1 MSVERYFIC
10 PPESIGSGGI
20 IITGP
25 EAHHLSRVVRA
36 RIGDM
41 VNLLDGEGTV
51 ARARVSG
58 IDDSSVRLDTVSIEV
73 KEPQYPVDIA
83 VSLIKAGRMDQIV
96 EKSAELG
103 VRRVIPVLSDRSV
116 WRGGGKEADKKRERL
131 RRKAVSA
138 CKQSG
143 QPYFPVIEKVTGIGD
158 LAGMMSGFNAV
169 YLADRGGGDIA
180 SVSTAGD
187 ERGVLGIVGPEGGFT
202 DEETKIIIS
211 SGAKRVT
218 LGPNRLRADT
228 AAVCLAFGLLAA
240 YR

>member
-1 MSVERYFIC
+1 MVRGCRSF
-10 PPESIGSGGI
+10 SIATAKTRRLSNSPDRSG
-20 IITGP
+20 
-25 EAHHLSRVVRA
+25 
-36 RIGDM
+36 
-41 VNLLDGEGTV
+41 
-51 ARARVSG
+51 
-58 IDDSSVRLDTVSIEV
+58 
-73 KEPQYPVDIA
+73 A
-83 VSLIKAGRMDQIV
+83 VSNSHG
-96 EKSAELG
+96 
-103 VRRVIPVLSDRSV
+103 P
-116 WRGGGKEADKKRERL
+116 
-131 RRKAVSA
+131 